1 MITTRYKLCIP
12 QNTQKNAQQPRT
24 YKSREPIRRE
34 AMSTSLI
41 LMIVCFLALMVIG
54 LPIAYNLLITTVVYL
69 LSADL
74 NIVQLAIKMYGGM
87 NSFSF
92 LAVPFFVLTGQLML
106 RGGLLESLVKFV
118 NVWFGNFKGAIAIVT
133 IGASLL
139 MGSIVGLA
147 VASAASLGVF
157 LIPMMKKEGYSPAYS
172 AAVMASAS
180 LLGPI
185 MPPSVLMILY
195 CTAVG
200 NTSIAGLFMAAVT
213 PAILIALMQ
222 CVIAHRTA
230 KKRGYPSYGKST
242 WKEKGQ
248 ATLKA
253 LPALFLPVI
262 ILGGIF
268 SGIFSITEASGVAV
282 VYSAIIAFFVNRS
295 VKLKDIPDMIIE
307 AASTSG
313 LVLILAGAG
322 TAMAWGIA
330 NERVM
335 SLLIEPLSQM
345 PQWAFL
351 LLVNVLLIVCGMFMD
366 DYASTVILAPIIAPI
381 AWAIGINP
389 LHIGLVFCINLVVGL
404 ATPPFGVTLFVTSP
418 IAGVRI
424 EETAKEALPFLLTT
438 IAILLLVTFVPDIAL
453 WLPESMGYLS

>member
-1 MITTRYKLCIP
+1 
-12 QNTQKNAQQPRT
+12 
-24 YKSREPIRRE
+24 
-34 AMSTSLI
+34 MSTSLI
-41 LMIVCFLALMVIG
+41 LMIVCFLALMIIG

-172 AAVMASAS
+172 AAVMSSAS

-282 VYSAIIAFFVNRS
+282 VYTAIIALVVNSS

-313 LVLILAGAG
+313 LGLILAGAG

-345 PQWAFL
+345 PQWGFL
-351 LLVNVLLIVCGMFMD
+351 LLVNVLLLVCGMFMD

-438 IAILLLVTFVPDIAL
+438 IAILLLVTFIPDLAL

>member
-1 MITTRYKLCIP
+1 
-12 QNTQKNAQQPRT
+12 
-24 YKSREPIRRE
+24 
-34 AMSTSLI
+34 
-41 LMIVCFLALMVIG
+41 
-54 LPIAYNLLITTVVYL
+54 
-69 LSADL
+69 
-74 NIVQLAIKMYGGM
+74 
-87 NSFSF
+87 
-92 LAVPFFVLTGQLML
+92 
-106 RGGLLESLVKFV
+106 
-118 NVWFGNFKGAIAIVT
+118 
-133 IGASLL
+133 

-172 AAVMASAS
+172 AAVMSSAS

-268 SGIFSITEASGVAV
+268 SITEASGVAV

-345 PQWAFL
+345 PQWGFL
-351 LLVNVLLIVCGMFMD
+351 LLVNVLLLVCGMFMD

-438 IAILLLVTFVPDIAL
+438 IAILLLVTFIPDLAL

>member
-1 MITTRYKLCIP
+1 MSLSLGAMILCFI
-12 QNTQKNAQQPRT
+12 
-24 YKSREPIRRE
+24 I
-34 AMSTSLI
+34 
-41 LMIVCFLALMVIG
+41 LMVIG
-54 LPIAYNLLITTVVYL
+54 LPIAYNLIVTTLVYVL
-69 LSADL
+69 VAGFDP
-74 NIVQLAIKMYGGM
+74 VQMVIKMYGGM

-92 LAVPFFVLTGQLML
+92 LAVPFFVMTGQLML
-106 RGGLLESLVKFV
+106 RGGLLESLIKFV
-118 NVWFGNFKGAIAIVT
+118 NVWFGRFKGAIAIVT

-157 LIPMMKKEGYSPAYS
+157 LIPMMKKEGYSAPFA
-172 AAVMASAS
+172 AAVMSSAS

-200 NTSIAGLFMAAVT
+200 KTSISGIFMAAVT
-213 PAILIALMQ
+213 PAILIALLQ
-222 CVIAHRTA
+222 CLVAHRISA
-230 KKRGYPSYGKST
+230 KRDYPSYGKAS
-242 WKEKGQ
+242 WSEKIS
-248 ATLKA
+248 ATVHA
-253 LPALFLPVI
+253 IPAMLLPVI

-282 VYSAIIAFFVNRS
+282 VYSAFLAFVVNRS

-335 SLLIEPLSQM
+335 DMLIRPMSSLP
-345 PQWAFL
+345 PWVF
-351 LLVNVLLIVCGMFMD
+351 LLIVNIVMLICGMFMD

-381 AWAIGINP
+381 AWALGINP
-389 LHIGLVFCINLVVGL
+389 LHIGAVFCINLVVGL

-418 IAGVRI
+418 VAGVRI
-424 EETAKEALPFLLTT
+424 EETAREALPFLVVT
-438 IAILLLVTFVPDIAL
+438 IGVLLLITFVPQVCM
-453 WLPESMGYLS
+453 WLPTLMGYA

>member
-1 MITTRYKLCIP
+1 MSLSLAAMILCF
-12 QNTQKNAQQPRT
+12 
-24 YKSREPIRRE
+24 
-34 AMSTSLI
+34 
-41 LMIVCFLALMVIG
+41 IVLMVVG
-54 LPIAYNLLITTVVYL
+54 LPIAYNLIVTTTVYILV
-69 LSADL
+69 AGFDP
-74 NIVQLAIKMYGGM
+74 IQMVIKMYGGM

-106 RGGLLESLVKFV
+106 RGGLLESLIKLV
-118 NVWFGNFKGAIAIVT
+118 NVWFGRFKGAIAIVT

-157 LIPMMKKEGYSPAYS
+157 LIPMMKKEGYAPPFA
-172 AAVMASAS
+172 AAVMSSAS

-200 NTSIAGLFMAAVT
+200 KTSISGLFMAAVT
-213 PAILIALMQ
+213 PAILIALLQ
-222 CVIAHRTA
+222 CLVAHRISA
-230 KKRGYPSYGKST
+230 KRDYPSYGKAS
-242 WKEKGQ
+242 WSEKLS
-248 ATLKA
+248 ATIHA
-253 LPALFLPVI
+253 IPALFLPVI

-282 VYSAIIAFFVNRS
+282 VYSAILAFLVNRS
-295 VKLKDIPDMIIE
+295 VKLKDIPEMVIE

-335 SLLIEPLSQM
+335 DMLITPMSALPPWVFLLI
-345 PQWAFL
+345 
-351 LLVNVLLIVCGMFMD
+351 VNVLMLICGMFMD

-381 AWAIGINP
+381 AWALGIHP
-389 LHIGLVFCINLVVGL
+389 LHIGAVFCINLVIGL

-418 IAGVRI
+418 VAGVRL
-424 EETAKEALPFLLTT
+424 EETAKEAIPFLIAT
-438 IAILLLVTFVPDIAL
+438 IGVLLLITFVPQAVM
-453 WLPESMGYLS
+453 WLPTLMGYA

>member
-1 MITTRYKLCIP
+1 
-12 QNTQKNAQQPRT
+12 
-24 YKSREPIRRE
+24 
-34 AMSTSLI
+34 
-41 LMIVCFLALMVIG
+41 MVIG
-54 LPIAYNLLITTVVYL
+54 LPIAYNLLISTVVYL
-69 LSADL
+69 LAADVNL
-74 NIVQLAIKMYGGM
+74 VQLAIKMYGGM

-118 NVWFGNFKGAIAIVT
+118 NAWFGSFKGAIAIVA

-157 LIPMMKKEGYSPAYS
+157 LIPMMKKEGYAPEF
-172 AAVMASAS
+172 AAGVMSSAS

-200 NTSIAGLFMAAVT
+200 NTSIAGLFMAAVI
-213 PAILIALMQ
+213 PAITISLLQ
-222 CVIAHRTA
+222 CFTAHRIA
-230 KKRGYPSYGKST
+230 KKRGYPSYGRST
-242 WKEKGQ
+242 WKEKWQ
-248 ATLKA
+248 ATVKA
-253 LPALFLPVI
+253 IPALLLPVI

-282 VYSAIIAFFVNRS
+282 IYSAILAFFVNRS
-295 VKLKDIPDMIIE
+295 VKLSDIPQMVVE
-307 AASTSG
+307 AAATSG
-313 LVLILAGAG
+313 LVLILSGAG

-335 SLLIEPLSQM
+335 SLLIEPLSAM
-345 PQWAFL
+345 PPWLFL
-351 LLVNVLLIVCGMFMD
+351 LLVNILLIICGMFMD

-381 AWAIGINP
+381 AWALGISP
-389 LHIGLVFCINLVVGL
+389 LHIGLVFCVNLVIGL
-404 ATPPFGVTLFVTSP
+404 ATPPFGITLFVTSP
-418 IAGVRI
+418 TAGTTV
-424 EETAKEALPFLLTT
+424 EKTAKEALPFLAVTL
-438 IAILLLVTFVPDIAL
+438 AVLLLVTFVPDVAL
-453 WLPESMGYLS
+453 WLPETLGYLS

>member
-1 MITTRYKLCIP
+1 
-12 QNTQKNAQQPRT
+12 
-24 YKSREPIRRE
+24 
-34 AMSTSLI
+34 MSTSLI
-41 LMIVCFLALMVIG
+41 LMIVCFLALMIIG

-172 AAVMASAS
+172 AAVMSSAS

-268 SGIFSITEASGVAV
+268 SITEASGVAV

-351 LLVNVLLIVCGMFMD
+351 LLVNVLLLVCGMFMD

-438 IAILLLVTFVPDIAL
+438 IAILLLVTFIPDLAL

>member
-1 MITTRYKLCIP
+1 
-12 QNTQKNAQQPRT
+12 
-24 YKSREPIRRE
+24 
-34 AMSTSLI
+34 MSTSLI
-41 LMIVCFLALMVIG
+41 LMIVCFLALMIIG

-172 AAVMASAS
+172 AAVMSSAS

-248 ATLKA
+248 ATIKA

-295 VKLKDIPDMIIE
+295 VKLKDIPD
-307 AASTSG
+307 
-313 LVLILAGAG
+313 LILAGAG

>member
-1 MITTRYKLCIP
+1 
-12 QNTQKNAQQPRT
+12 
-24 YKSREPIRRE
+24 
-34 AMSTSLI
+34 MSTSLI
-41 LMIVCFLALMVIG
+41 LMIVCFLALMIIG

-172 AAVMASAS
+172 AAVMSSAS

-222 CVIAHRTA
+222 CIIAHRTA

-248 ATLKA
+248 ATIKA

-262 ILGGIF
+262 ILG
-268 SGIFSITEASGVAV
+268 GIFSITEASGVAV

-345 PQWAFL
+345 PQWGFL
-351 LLVNVLLIVCGMFMD
+351 LLVNVLLLVCGMFMD

>member
-1 MITTRYKLCIP
+1 
-12 QNTQKNAQQPRT
+12 
-24 YKSREPIRRE
+24 
-34 AMSTSLI
+34 MSTSLI

-69 LSADL
+69 ISADL

-172 AAVMASAS
+172 AAVMSSAS

-222 CVIAHRTA
+222 CIIAHRTA

-262 ILGGIF
+262 I
-268 SGIFSITEASGVAV
+268 GIFSITEASGVAV

-345 PQWAFL
+345 PQWGFL
-351 LLVNVLLIVCGMFMD
+351 LLVNVLLLVCGMFMD

-424 EETAKEALPFLLTT
+424 EQTAKEALPFLITT

>member
-1 MITTRYKLCIP
+1 MSLSLLIMII
-12 QNTQKNAQQPRT
+12 
-24 YKSREPIRRE
+24 
-34 AMSTSLI
+34 
-41 LMIVCFLALMVIG
+41 CFLLLMVIG
-54 LPIAYNLLITTVVYL
+54 LPIAYNLIVTTLVYTMV
-69 LSADL
+69 AGFDP
-74 NIVQLAIKMYGGM
+74 IQMAIKMYGGM

-106 RGGLLESLVKFV
+106 RGGLLERLIKFV
-118 NVWFGNFKGAIAIVT
+118 NAWFGRFKGAIAIVT

-147 VASAASLGVF
+147 VASAASLGAF
-157 LIPMMKKEGYSPAYS
+157 LIPMMKKEGYSAPFS
-172 AAVMASAS
+172 AAVMSSAS

-200 NTSIAGLFMAAVT
+200 KTSITGIFMAAVT
-213 PAILIALMQ
+213 PAILIALLQ
-222 CVIAHRTA
+222 CMVAHRVA
-230 KKRGYPSYGKST
+230 KKRNYASYGKTTLS
-242 WKEKGQ
+242 EKMH
-248 ATLKA
+248 ATKSA
-253 LPALFLPVI
+253 IPALVLPVI

-282 VYSAIIAFFVNRS
+282 VYSAILAFFVNKS

-335 SLLIEPLSQM
+335 DMLIGPMSAL
-345 PQWAFL
+345 PPWVF
-351 LLVNVLLIVCGMFMD
+351 LLIVNIVMLICGMFMD
-366 DYASTVILAPIIAPI
+366 DYASTVILAPIIGPV
-381 AWAIGINP
+381 AWALGINP
-389 LHIGLVFCINLVVGL
+389 LHIGVVFCVNLVVGL
-404 ATPPFGVTLFVTSP
+404 ATPPFGITLFVTSP
-418 IAGVRI
+418 VAGVKL
-424 EETAKEALPFLLTT
+424 EETVRESLPFLAVT
-438 IAILLLVTFVPDIAL
+438 IGVLLLITFVPQVAL
-453 WLPESMGYLS
+453 WLPSLMGYTG

>member
-1 MITTRYKLCIP
+1 
-12 QNTQKNAQQPRT
+12 
-24 YKSREPIRRE
+24 
-34 AMSTSLI
+34 MSTSLI
-41 LMIVCFLALMVIG
+41 LMIVCFLALMIIG

-172 AAVMASAS
+172 AAVMSSAS

-222 CVIAHRTA
+222 CIIAHRTA
-230 KKRGYPSYGKST
+230 KKARLPVLRQIHLEGKRPGDPQGSARSVPAGHHPRRYLQRHILHHRGLRRCSCLQCDHRFLCKSLGQAQGYPRY
-242 WKEKGQ
+242 
-248 ATLKA
+248 
-253 LPALFLPVI
+253 
-262 ILGGIF
+262 
-268 SGIFSITEASGVAV
+268 
-282 VYSAIIAFFVNRS
+282 
-295 VKLKDIPDMIIE
+295 D
-307 AASTSG
+307 
-313 LVLILAGAG
+313 
-322 TAMAWGIA
+322 
-330 NERVM
+330 
-335 SLLIEPLSQM
+335 
-345 PQWAFL
+345 
-351 LLVNVLLIVCGMFMD
+351 
-366 DYASTVILAPIIAPI
+366 
-381 AWAIGINP
+381 
-389 LHIGLVFCINLVVGL
+389 H
-404 ATPPFGVTLFVTSP
+404 
-418 IAGVRI
+418 
-424 EETAKEALPFLLTT
+424 
-438 IAILLLVTFVPDIAL
+438 
-453 WLPESMGYLS
+453 

>member
-1 MITTRYKLCIP
+1 
-12 QNTQKNAQQPRT
+12 
-24 YKSREPIRRE
+24 
-34 AMSTSLI
+34 MSTSLI
-41 LMIVCFLALMVIG
+41 VLIVCFLALMVIG
-54 LPIAYNLLITTVVYL
+54 LPIAYNLLISTVVYL
-69 LSADL
+69 LAADVNL
-74 NIVQLAIKMYGGM
+74 VQLAIKMYGGM

-118 NVWFGNFKGAIAIVT
+118 NAWFGSFKGAIAIVA

-157 LIPMMKKEGYSPAYS
+157 LIPMMKKEGYAPEF
-172 AAVMASAS
+172 AAGVMSSAS

-200 NTSIAGLFMAAVT
+200 NTSIAGLFMAAVI
-213 PAILIALMQ
+213 PAITISLLQ
-222 CVIAHRTA
+222 CFTAHRIA
-230 KKRGYPSYGKST
+230 KKRGYPSYGRST
-242 WKEKGQ
+242 WKEKWQ
-248 ATLKA
+248 ATVKA
-253 LPALFLPVI
+253 IPALLLPVI

-282 VYSAIIAFFVNRS
+282 IYSAILAFFVNRS
-295 VKLKDIPDMIIE
+295 VKLSDIPQMVVE
-307 AASTSG
+307 AAATSG
-313 LVLILAGAG
+313 LVLILSGAG

-335 SLLIEPLSQM
+335 SLLIEPLSAM
-345 PQWAFL
+345 PPWLFL
-351 LLVNVLLIVCGMFMD
+351 LLVNILLIVCGMFMD

-381 AWAIGINP
+381 AWALGISP
-389 LHIGLVFCINLVVGL
+389 LHIGLVFCVNLVIGL
-404 ATPPFGVTLFVTSP
+404 ATPPFGITLFVTSP
-418 IAGVRI
+418 TAGTTV
-424 EETAKEALPFLLTT
+424 EKTAKEALPFLAVTL
-438 IAILLLVTFVPDIAL
+438 AVLLLVTFVPDVAL
-453 WLPESMGYLS
+453 WLPETLGYLS